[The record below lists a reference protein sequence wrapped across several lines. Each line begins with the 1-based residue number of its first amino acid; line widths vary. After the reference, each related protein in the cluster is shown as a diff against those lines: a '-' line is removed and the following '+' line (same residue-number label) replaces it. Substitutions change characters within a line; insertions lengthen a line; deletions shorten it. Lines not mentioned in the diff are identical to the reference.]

1 MNRKEWKLRKD
12 LCKAGHRL
20 YRVGFMAGSDGN
32 LSALL
37 NKDKV
42 LITPSRL
49 CKGYLKPYDIIKVD
63 RDGHKLSG
71 DLPPSL
77 ELAMHLAAYEER
89 PDISAVVHC
98 HPPYLIAF
106 TVAKQQLPSM
116 VLPEIEVLFGGSIP
130 LASYAT
136 PGTKELGDSIR
147 KIMRLKETI
156 LVLLDHHGTLAVGND
171 IYQAAMRT
179 EHAENAAKVIYY
191 ARHLGAV
198 ETLPSDAVT
207 GLRETRLSLLEAERK
222 VFSGPPSSD
231 SDRGSPKQTEQT
243 TITSQRDIESIV
255 QNVLSEMREMR
266 AKG

>member
-1 MNRKEWKLRKD
+1 MDRKEWKLRKD

-20 YRVGFMAGSDGN
+20 YRAGFMAGSDGN
-32 LSALL
+32 LSVLL
-37 NKDKV
+37 NEDKV

-49 CKGYLKPYDIIKVD
+49 CKGFLQPYEIIKVD
-63 RDGHKLSG
+63 RRGQKLSG

-77 ELAMHLAAYEER
+77 ELSMHLAGYEER
-89 PDISAVVHC
+89 SDISAVAHC

-106 TVAKQQLPSM
+106 TVAQQQLPSM

-147 KIMRLKETI
+147 KIVRRKETV

-191 ARHLGAV
+191 ARQLGAIKP
-198 ETLPSDAVT
+198 LPSDAVA
-207 GLRETRLSLLEAERK
+207 GLRETRANLKAMESR
-222 VFSGPPSSD
+222 VFPGAHSEISSEE
-231 SDRGSPKQTEQT
+231 SPKPAKQESIADQH
-243 TITSQRDIESIV
+243 DIESIV
-255 QNVLSEMREMR
+255 QKVLSEMREMR
-266 AKG
+266 TIG